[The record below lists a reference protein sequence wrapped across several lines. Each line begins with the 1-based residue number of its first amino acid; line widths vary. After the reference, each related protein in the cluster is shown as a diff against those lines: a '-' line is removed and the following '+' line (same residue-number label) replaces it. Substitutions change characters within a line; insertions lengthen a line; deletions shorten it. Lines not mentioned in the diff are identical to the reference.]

1 MSFTDGVLFQLG
13 RMAAPL
19 IVSAAV
25 LVILGIWCVFTYLVG
40 KCKGKW

>member
-1 MSFTDGVLFQLG
+1 MSFTDGVLFQFG

-19 IVSAAV
+19 IVIASV
-25 LVILGIWCVFTYLVG
+25 LVILGLYCVFTYLVG